1 MPLKVEIV
9 TAERE
14 VFTDEVDVVIAPGIE
29 GEMAILPHHAPLLT
43 TLGYGELRTRKGAQE
58 QSFAIGGG
66 FLEVRPDRVV
76 VLADMA
82 ERAEEIDT
90 ARAAEAR
97 RRAEQRLAQRQAD
110 MDLARAE
117 AALQRSLIR
126 LQVAERIR
134 RRGGGGGVPSP
145 PGTP

>member
-9 TAERE
+9 TAERQ
-14 VFTDEVDVVIAPGIE
+14 VFADEVDVVIAPGVE
-29 GEMAILPHHAPLLT
+29 GEMAILPQHAPLLT
-43 TLGYGELRTRKGAQE
+43 TLAYGELRTRKGNQE

-66 FLEVRPDRVV
+66 FLEIRPDRVV

-82 ERAEEIDT
+82 ERADEIDT
-90 ARAAEAR
+90 ARAADAR
-97 RRAEQRLAQRQAD
+97 RRAEQRIATRQTD

-134 RRGGGGGVPSP
+134 RRGGGGGTPPP
-145 PGTP
+145 PGAP